1 MWSTSWLCSWS
12 SPIPLAKLYAVK
24 EYIST
29 DTQLPVKAYD
39 NIILKESEAHLSAVK
54 SLSVIEQLLYII
66 VLGKYVLK
74 WKMLKH
80 TVWQFNFS
88 RTLML
93 PHNAYKGKQGHK
105 NDHDDDANFLNAAP
119 HSYAGMCHVW
129 HSQVLC
135 NVFYSSCPA
144 GTLHGSLY
152 HQYMNV
158 CVNAWMWYVIR
169 RKALYNSPFY
179 CLVQVI
185 WWSLIQATTV
195 LKDPNWILT
204 NKRLTEA
211 KHLQHEVK

>member
-1 MWSTSWLCSWS
+1 M
-12 SPIPLAKLYAVK
+12 AKLYAVK

-119 HSYAGMCHVW
+119 HSYTGMCHV
-129 HSQVLC
+129 
-135 NVFYSSCPA
+135 
-144 GTLHGSLY
+144 
-152 HQYMNV
+152 
-158 CVNAWMWYVIR
+158 
-169 RKALYNSPFY
+169 
-179 CLVQVI
+179 
-185 WWSLIQATTV
+185 
-195 LKDPNWILT
+195 
-204 NKRLTEA
+204 
-211 KHLQHEVK
+211 